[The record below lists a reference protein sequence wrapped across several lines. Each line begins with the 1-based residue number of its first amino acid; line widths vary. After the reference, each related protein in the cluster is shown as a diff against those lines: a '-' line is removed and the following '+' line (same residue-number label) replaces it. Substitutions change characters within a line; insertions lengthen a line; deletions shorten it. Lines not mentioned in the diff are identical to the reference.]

1 MFRTIFIVSCGTA
14 LFILALTLN
23 LKANRDAGVRSH
35 ISSGIAFLSDKKYDK
50 AVGAWREA
58 LRLDPQMP
66 DAYLLLSEYYISSG
80 QSENAIP
87 LLERLKKIA
96 PATPLLYTKLAEA
109 YTVAGKPDEAFAAAK
124 EAVKNEPESPEA
136 HALLGIQLANR
147 ASVKEG
153 VAELSRAVLL
163 APENPRILTSLAQ
176 AQLDAGDF
184 VGAEASARNALKKS
198 PDFQTAWFVLGFS
211 YSRRNPSPE
220 NLREAITAFERL
232 AQLAP
237 DRGDGLSELGRL
249 YNLAGRPADAR
260 KTLEAL
266 WRKGF
271 KSDEIAFNLAKA
283 YRLTGDQKRSLQMT
297 AEFNRISQY
306 TRQHDDLTKQMISS
320 SNRPEVAL
328 KLVKLET
335 EAKNFEGAVPL
346 LEKLLQINPG
356 DLETLKAAIKV
367 YEGLGNQKAVEFYRQ
382 KISRIKLTGVAQ

>member
-1 MFRTIFIVSCGTA
+1 MRTIFIVICGTA

-23 LKANRDAGVRSH
+23 LKANRDAGVRSR
-35 ISSGIAFLSDKKYDK
+35 IASGISLLAEKKYDE

-66 DAYLLLSEYYISSG
+66 DAYLLLSEYFITSG
-80 QSENAIP
+80 HSENAIP

-109 YTVAGKPDEAFAAAK
+109 YTVAGKPDEAFATAK
-124 EAVKNEPESPEA
+124 EAVKNEPESSEA

-184 VGAEASARNALKKS
+184 VGAEASARSALKKS

-211 YSRRNPSPE
+211 FSRRNPSPE

-249 YNLAGRPADAR
+249 YILAARPEDAR
-260 KTLEAL
+260 KTLEAI
-266 WRKGF
+266 WNKGF

-283 YRLTGDQKRSLQMT
+283 YRQTGDLKRSSQMT
-297 AEFNRISQY
+297 VEFNRMSQY
-306 TRQHDDLTKQMISS
+306 MRSHEDLTKQMIIG

-328 KLVKLET
+328 KLVKLEIQ
-335 EAKNFEGAVPL
+335 AGNFESAIPL
-346 LEKLLQINPG
+346 LEKLLKLQPA
-356 DLETLKAAIKV
+356 DTETLKAAVSAYKGI
-367 YEGLGNQKAVEFYRQ
+367 GNSAAVAFYS
-382 KISRIKLTGVAQ
+382 SRLLSVKKTGKNL